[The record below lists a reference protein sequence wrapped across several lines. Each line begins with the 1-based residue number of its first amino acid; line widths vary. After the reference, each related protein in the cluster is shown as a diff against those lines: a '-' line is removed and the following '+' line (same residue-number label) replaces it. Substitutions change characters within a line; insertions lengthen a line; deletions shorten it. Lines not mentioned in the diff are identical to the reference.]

1 MVILVFQSMVW
12 TTSPERSFGSNQVDF
27 GGMTPSASAIAST
40 VSTATGCMAT
50 ARAYSP
56 ESTRRSSPES
66 GFAPPM

>member
-1 MVILVFQSMVW
+1 MVW
-12 TTSPERSFGSNQVDF
+12 MTSPERSFGSNQVDF

-40 VSTATGCMAT
+40 VSTRTGCIAI

-56 ESTRRSSPES
+56 ESTSRSREER